1 MLNQV
6 INNFFLAHSA
16 QIFDIDEK
24 TNLLQTRNDLLDSE
38 KKLSNL
44 LEEIDKSEMAEAQAE
59 QVIFFLFFWFE
70 MLLLN

>member
-1 MLNQV
+1 M
-6 INNFFLAHSA
+6 HTA

-44 LEEIDKSEMAEAQAE
+44 LEEIDISEMAEAQAA
-59 QVIFFLFFWFE
+59 QVIFLFFLCCSTNSE
-70 MLLLN
+70 EYLIV

>member
-1 MLNQV
+1 MWST
-6 INNFFLAHSA
+6 FFFRSHTA

-59 QVIFFLFFWFE
+59 QVIYPPFFLFE
-70 MLLLN
+70 MLLN